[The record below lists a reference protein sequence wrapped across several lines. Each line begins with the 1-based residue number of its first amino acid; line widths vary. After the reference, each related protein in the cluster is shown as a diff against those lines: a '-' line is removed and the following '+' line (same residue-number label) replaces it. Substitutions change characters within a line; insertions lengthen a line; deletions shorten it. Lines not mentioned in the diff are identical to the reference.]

1 MFPSNYTFHHI
12 EEDGIPVDLLKLG
25 NSSNVEDTIRKIE
38 SIVEAHNTNM
48 GIKQQA
54 VVHAAISD
62 IVQKGNV
69 DMVSLYEALTSEQI
83 PYNLVE
89 QLTDTLS
96 FFVNFKEND
105 RDWGE
110 LIEESKDIIV
120 ISTEAVRSSGGSGL
134 IDMLLMSLYYY
145 QQAHNEKQLSI
156 FIDEIKTQ
164 NLSTKG
170 SIAKILTESRKN
182 RIGLN
187 FATQFLPKSIQV
199 REIMN
204 NADIHAFFRLD
215 DRTATSVARL
225 LRVNPQELTLLEK
238 GECYIKGTFYN
249 QNKQEEIPGILHG
262 KTYRNFRKQTAEN
275 PKLK

>member
-1 MFPSNYTFHHI
+1 M
-12 EEDGIPVDLLKLG
+12 
-25 NSSNVEDTIRKIE
+25 
-38 SIVEAHNTNM
+38 
-48 GIKQQA
+48 
-54 VVHAAISD
+54 
-62 IVQKGNV
+62 
-69 DMVSLYEALTSEQI
+69 
-83 PYNLVE
+83 
-89 QLTDTLS
+89 
-96 FFVNFKEND
+96 NFKEND

-145 QQAHNEKQLSI
+145 QQVHNEKQLSI

-199 REIMN
+199 REIMD

-215 DRTATSVARL
+215 DGTATSVARL

-238 GECYIKGTFYN
+238 GECYIKGMFYN
-249 QNKQEEIPGILHG
+249 QNKQEAD
-262 KTYRNFRKQTAEN
+262 RKSTRLNSSHPPESRMPSSA
-275 PKLK
+275 

>member
-1 MFPSNYTFHHI
+1 M
-12 EEDGIPVDLLKLG
+12 LL
-25 NSSNVEDTIRKIE
+25 S
-38 SIVEAHNTNM
+38 
-48 GIKQQA
+48 
-54 VVHAAISD
+54 AILSKKEMW
-62 IVQKGNV
+62 I
-69 DMVSLYEALTSEQI
+69 YEALTSEQI

-215 DRTATSVARL
+215 DGTATSVARL
-225 LRVNPQELTLLEK
+225 LRVNPQ
-238 GECYIKGTFYN
+238 
-249 QNKQEEIPGILHG
+249 
-262 KTYRNFRKQTAEN
+262 
-275 PKLK
+275 

>member
-25 NSSNVEDTIRKIE
+25 DSSNVEDTIRKIE
-38 SIVEAHNTNM
+38 SIVESHNTNM

-62 IVQKGNV
+62 IAQKGNV

-145 QQAHNEKQLSI
+145 QQAHNEKHISI

-238 GECYIKGTFYN
+238 GECYINGTFYN
-249 QNKQEEIPGILHG
+249 QNRQEAIPGILHG

-275 PKLK
+275 

>member
-1 MFPSNYTFHHI
+1 
-12 EEDGIPVDLLKLG
+12 
-25 NSSNVEDTIRKIE
+25 
-38 SIVEAHNTNM
+38 
-48 GIKQQA
+48 
-54 VVHAAISD
+54 
-62 IVQKGNV
+62 
-69 DMVSLYEALTSEQI
+69 MVSLYEALTSEQI

-170 SIAKILTESRKN
+170 SIAKIHSSSRN
-182 RIGLN
+182 YEQCRY
-187 FATQFLPKSIQV
+187 SC
-199 REIMN
+199 
-204 NADIHAFFRLD
+204 FFPSGRQD
-215 DRTATSVARL
+215 CDFCRKTASS
-225 LRVNPQELTLLEK
+225 
-238 GECYIKGTFYN
+238 
-249 QNKQEEIPGILHG
+249 
-262 KTYRNFRKQTAEN
+262 
-275 PKLK
+275 

>member
-1 MFPSNYTFHHI
+1 MQPEPRNNNSVCLQMF
-12 EEDGIPVDLLKLG
+12 
-25 NSSNVEDTIRKIE
+25 
-38 SIVEAHNTNM
+38 
-48 GIKQQA
+48 
-54 VVHAAISD
+54 
-62 IVQKGNV
+62 
-69 DMVSLYEALTSEQI
+69 
-83 PYNLVE
+83 
-89 QLTDTLS
+89 S

-120 ISTEAVRSSGGSGL
+120 ISTKAVRSSGGSGL

-225 LRVNPQELTLLEK
+225 LRMDPQSLLFWKKANVTSRERFTTRTNRRKFLEFFMEK
-238 GECYIKGTFYN
+238 HIATSESKRLKI
-249 QNKQEEIPGILHG
+249 
-262 KTYRNFRKQTAEN
+262 RN
-275 PKLK
+275 

>member
-1 MFPSNYTFHHI
+1 M
-12 EEDGIPVDLLKLG
+12 
-25 NSSNVEDTIRKIE
+25 
-38 SIVEAHNTNM
+38 
-48 GIKQQA
+48 
-54 VVHAAISD
+54 
-62 IVQKGNV
+62 
-69 DMVSLYEALTSEQI
+69 
-83 PYNLVE
+83 
-89 QLTDTLS
+89 
-96 FFVNFKEND
+96 
-105 RDWGE
+105 
-110 LIEESKDIIV
+110 
-120 ISTEAVRSSGGSGL
+120 

-145 QQAHNEKQLSI
+145 QQAHNEKHISI

-225 LRVNPQELTLLEK
+225 LRVDPQELTLLEK

-249 QNKQEEIPGILHG
+249 QNRQAAIPGVLHR
-262 KTYRNFRKQTAEN
+262 KTYRNFRKQTAKN

>member
-1 MFPSNYTFHHI
+1 MSLQKLHRPIIVFDTSESFTKEEILEKLSVGCEKSVMEDVKTYISNHITFHHI
-12 EEDGIPVDLLKLG
+12 EEDGIPVDLLKLDD
-25 NSSNVEDTIRKIE
+25 SSNVEDTIRKIE
-38 SIVEAHNTNM
+38 SIVESHNTNM

-110 LIEESKDIIV
+110 LIEGSKDIII

-145 QQAHNEKQLSI
+145 QQAHNEKHLSI

-164 NLSTKG
+164 NLSTK
-170 SIAKILTESRKN
+170 AP
-182 RIGLN
+182 
-187 FATQFLPKSIQV
+187 LP
-199 REIMN
+199 R
-204 NADIHAFFRLD
+204 F
-215 DRTATSVARL
+215 
-225 LRVNPQELTLLEK
+225 
-238 GECYIKGTFYN
+238 
-249 QNKQEEIPGILHG
+249 
-262 KTYRNFRKQTAEN
+262 
-275 PKLK
+275 